1 VARGQRA
8 TARSSIPGAVVPHT
22 ARVATTRGEGD
33 RDRDVLLAR
42 LAVATD
48 AAGLGLWDW
57 DLHSDE
63 LVWDDRSRAIF
74 GLTGVEL
81 TGTVADI
88 DLAIH
93 PDDRPVVQG
102 ALDEAIVGGDLLDVE
117 FRVVHPDGA
126 VRWVAAL
133 GRVLV
138 DDAGAPVRMVGT
150 NVDVTDARETAQQQF
165 ADATRMAGLVSVAEA
180 LGRVETV
187 GAALAVITRH
197 AAATLGTTGV
207 ILCLTDE
214 DGSAVTTYVDAP
226 LDAVTVDTV
235 RRLPADFPLPMV
247 DSAVHGRVHFV
258 PDLEAA
264 AAQFPG
270 GVGVWRRSGVR
281 SGCSV
286 PLRSA
291 RRLIGSLALG
301 QRTDRHWRPA
311 DREFV
316 GALGALTAQTISR
329 IASTE
334 AAAEAASAVARLA
347 ETLQRSLLTAP
358 PEPDHLHVVPRYL
371 PAAAEAQVGGDW
383 YDAFLG
389 PDGATHLVIGD
400 VTGHDREAAAAMGQ
414 LRNLLRGIVWAAC
427 GTPAQVL
434 TTLDRA
440 VTGLDVG
447 TLATVL
453 VARVEQAGAGRVLR
467 WSNAGHP
474 SPLLVHPDGEVVLL
488 EGRDLL
494 LGVDHTTVRHDH
506 EVPLTPDSTVLLHT
520 DGLVERRGSDLDAGT
535 ARLVQTVGR
544 LVRAGVGLDELCD
557 RVLATVPRHPEDDVA
572 LIALRAHP
580 EELPRPREAGPS
592 AVPELPR
599 TGG

>member
-1 VARGQRA
+1 M
-8 TARSSIPGAVVPHT
+8 T
-22 ARVATTRGEGD
+22 TTRGDGSD
-33 RDRDVLLAR
+33 RVVLQAR
-42 LAVATD
+42 LAVATA

-57 DLHSDE
+57 DLVTDE

-81 TGTVADI
+81 SGTVADI

-133 GRVLV
+133 GRVLP
-138 DDAGAPVRMVGT
+138 DDTGAPVRMVGT
-150 NVDVTDARETAQQQF
+150 NVDVTDGREAAQQQF
-165 ADATRMAGLVSVAEA
+165 ADATRMAGLVRVAEE
-180 LGRVETV
+180 LGGTETV
-187 GAALAVITRH
+187 GAALAVVTRH
-197 AAATLGTTGV
+197 ASQALGTTGV
-207 ILCLTDE
+207 ILCLTDD

-226 LDAVTVDTV
+226 LDAETVDTV
-235 RRLPADFPLPMV
+235 RRLPAGFPLPMV
-247 DSAVHGRVHFV
+247 DSAVHGRAHFV

-270 GVGVWRRSGVR
+270 GVGIWRRSGVR

-301 QRTDRHWRPA
+301 HRVDRHWRPA

-316 GALGALTAQTISR
+316 GALGALTAQTLTR

-334 AAAEAASAVARLA
+334 AAAAAASAVARLA

-414 LRNLLRGIVWAAC
+414 LRNVLRGIVWASGGA
-427 GTPAQVL
+427 PAEVL

-453 VARVEQAGAGRVLR
+453 VARVEQVPGGRLLR

-474 SPLLVHPDGEVVLL
+474 APLLVDADGEVVLL

-494 LGVDHTTVRHDH
+494 LGVDHTAPRHDH
-506 EVPLTPDSTVLLHT
+506 EVPLAPGSTLLLHT

-572 LIALRAHP
+572 LIALRAHA
-580 EELPRPREAGPS
+580 EDLPRPREAGP
-592 AVPELPR
+592 AVVPEVPSPA
-599 TGG
+599 G

>member
-1 VARGQRA
+1 M
-8 TARSSIPGAVVPHT
+8 
-22 ARVATTRGEGD
+22 
-33 RDRDVLLAR
+33 LLAR
-42 LAVATD
+42 LAVATS

-57 DLHSDE
+57 DLATDE

-74 GLTGVEL
+74 GLTGTEL
-81 TGTVADI
+81 TGTVTDI

-102 ALDEAIVGGDLLDVE
+102 ALDEAIVDGDLLDVE

-133 GRVLV
+133 GRVLH
-138 DDAGAPVRMVGT
+138 DRAGAPVRMVGT
-150 NVDVTDARETAQQQF
+150 NADVTDAREAAQQQF
-165 ADATRMAGLVSVAEA
+165 ADATRMAGLVVVAEE

-187 GAALAVITRH
+187 GAALAVVSRH
-197 AAATLGTTGV
+197 AATTLGTTGV
-207 ILCLTDE
+207 ILCLTD
-214 DGSAVTTYVDAP
+214 DDRSAVTTLVDAP
-226 LDAVTVDTV
+226 LDAGTLDTV

-247 DSAVHGRVHFV
+247 DSAVHGRPHFV
-258 PDLEAA
+258 PDLETA

-270 GVGVWRRSGVR
+270 GVGVWQRSGVR

-286 PLRSA
+286 PLRSPN
-291 RRLIGSLALG
+291 RVIGSLALG
-301 QRTDRHWRPA
+301 SRVDRHWRPA

-316 GALGALTAQTISR
+316 GALGALTAQTLTR

-334 AAAEAASAVARLA
+334 AAAAAATAVARLA

-389 PDGATHLVIGD
+389 PDGDTHLVIGD
-400 VTGHDREAAAAMGQ
+400 VTGHDREAAAAMAQ
-414 LRNLLRGIVWAAC
+414 LRNVLRGIVWAAG

-434 TTLDRA
+434 ATLDRA

-453 VARVEQAGAGRVLR
+453 VARVEQTADGGRVLR

-474 SPLLVHPDGEVVLL
+474 PPLLVDPDGEVVVL

-494 LGVDHTTVRHDH
+494 VGVDHTAPRTDH
-506 EVPLTPDSTVLLHT
+506 TVPLAPGSTLLLHT
-520 DGLVERRGSDLDAGT
+520 DGLVERRDSDLDAGT

-557 RVLATVPRHPEDDVA
+557 RVLSTVPRHPEDDVA

-580 EELPRPREAGPS
+580 EDVPRPREAGP
-592 AVPELPR
+592 AVVPELPR
-599 TGG
+599 TAG